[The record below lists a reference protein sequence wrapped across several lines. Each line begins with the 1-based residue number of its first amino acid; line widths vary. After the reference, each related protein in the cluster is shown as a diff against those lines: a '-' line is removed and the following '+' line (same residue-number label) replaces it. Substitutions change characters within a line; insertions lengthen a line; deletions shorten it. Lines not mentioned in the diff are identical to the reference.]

1 MKLNTNVYELKN
13 VYNAGTASEY
23 TTSDIISNIV
33 KNKFTNLVPDES
45 LLICHQAEDSPF
57 NELFTCTEYRA
68 SDDFDYTSK
77 KCEFGIFPFIIF
89 KNGFA
94 RGCMD
99 YSEAWDT
106 RVVPITENYP
116 ESNSQIL
123 TKYDYK
129 KLVASIGFAL
139 LYQGTGHWYGSI
151 DEFINNAY
159 SMDFIG
165 FEAIASMVV
174 NFSYNGNQLNTNG
187 YANSCGCIML
197 SDTENWFHS
206 AEGFMIGSY
215 NYTTSLPNKRVV
227 INNNNVFINT
237 TSDKTSAVLIK
248 TTGMTK
254 REIIDFLRS
263 LTARFGYIFS
273 DNREGTFGTGK
284 TYLPEIINGVST
296 GKYFPTNNL
305 KNVTSDNIDW
315 SDRIDIDTKTPTTTD
330 DNDDID
336 DMELGVGGNYS
347 GMVKYYRLSPAQL
360 VAFSEAIQDSSVI
373 PEGYDILK
381 NIVALKRYPINLDW
395 YAEFSAAELM
405 KVGSVTLNLSAS
417 QLAFEKRNISLGKYT
432 IPGYHGNKGNPHFLD
447 FSPYTTAEVF
457 IPYCGFVTLPVDKI
471 MYNEIEVRLLV
482 DVKLGNCTGIVKCNG
497 NIVGEKA
504 GILGSDIPLVAI
516 NMGVATGAI
525 LQGLTDTT
533 FGFASSLP
541 YAATGN
547 IGATFSGILNGT
559 SALTQTIMSTK
570 KNYTE
575 VIGNTGGDIMFSMPD
590 RCYIK
595 LTYPKKELPDNYG
608 KMVGYMCGKGGRLG
622 DFKGFTIC
630 ENVHVNV
637 KATEDEK
644 QMILEKLLTGVIMPY
659 NN

>member
-13 VYNAGTASEY
+13 VYNEGTESEY
-23 TTSDIISNIV
+23 MTSDIISNIV
-33 KNKFTNLVPDES
+33 KNKFTNLVPDKS
-45 LLICHQAEDSPF
+45 LLICQQADDSPF
-57 NELFTCTEYRA
+57 NELFTCTEYRTEV
-68 SDDFDYTSK
+68 DFDYTSK
-77 KCEFGIFPFIIF
+77 KCEFGIFPFIVLE
-89 KNGFA
+89 NGFA

-106 RVVPITENYP
+106 NVVPITENYP
-116 ESNSQIL
+116 LNDSQIL

-129 KLVASIGFAL
+129 KLIASIGFNL
-139 LYQGTGHWYGSI
+139 LYNGNTYWYGSI
-151 DEFINNAY
+151 DEFINNSD

-165 FEAIASMVV
+165 FDAITSMVV
-174 NFSYNGNQLNTNG
+174 NFTYNGTQLNGNG

-206 AEGFMIGSY
+206 AENFMIGSY
-215 NYTTSLPNKRVV
+215 NWTTSLPNKRNV
-227 INNNNVFINT
+227 INHNNVFINT
-237 TSDKTSAVLIK
+237 RSDKTSAVLIK

-263 LTARFGYIFS
+263 LIARLGYIFS
-273 DNREGTFGTGK
+273 DNRNGTFGAEN

-305 KNVTSDNIDW
+305 ENVTSDNIDW
-315 SDRIDIDTKTPTTTD
+315 TDRIDIDTKTPITD
-330 DNDDID
+330 DDEID

-347 GMVKYYRLSPAQL
+347 GMIKYYRLSPAQL
-360 VAFSEAIQDSSVI
+360 VAFSEEIQNPDVI
-373 PEGYDILK
+373 PAGYDIFK
-381 NIVALKRYPINLDW
+381 NIIALKRYPINLSK
-395 YAEFSAAELM
+395 YAEFSEAEQM

-417 QLAFEKRNISLGKYT
+417 RLAFEKRNISLGKYT
-432 IPGYHGNKGNPHFLD
+432 IPGYHGSKGNPHFLD

-471 MYNEIEVRLLV
+471 MYNEIEVRFLV
-482 DVKLGNCTGIVKCNG
+482 DIKLGNCTGIVKCNG

-504 GILGSDIPLVAI
+504 GILGSDIPLVAV
-516 NMGVATGAI
+516 NMGVAMGAI
-525 LQGLTDTT
+525 IQGLTDST
-533 FGFASSLP
+533 FGFASAIP

-559 SALTQTIMSTK
+559 SALTQTIMSSK

-595 LTYPKKELPDNYG
+595 LTYPKKELSDNYG

>member
-1 MKLNTNVYELKN
+1 MKLNTDVYELKN
-13 VYNAGTASEY
+13 VYNAGTESEY
-23 TTSDIISNIV
+23 MTSDIISNIV
-33 KNKFTNLVPDES
+33 KNKFTDLVPDKS
-45 LLICHQAEDSPF
+45 LLICQQADDSPF
-57 NELFTCTEYRA
+57 NELFTCTEYRTA
-68 SDDFDYTSK
+68 DDFDYTSK
-77 KCEFGIFPFIIF
+77 KCEFGIFPFIILE
-89 KNGFA
+89 NGFA

-99 YSEAWDT
+99 YSEIWDT
-106 RVVPITENYP
+106 GVVPITENYP
-116 ESNSQIL
+116 VNNSQIL

-129 KLVASIGFAL
+129 KLVVSVGFNL
-139 LYQGTGHWYGSI
+139 LYNGNTYWYNSI
-151 DEFINNAY
+151 NDFINNSD

-165 FEAIASMVV
+165 FDAITSMVV
-174 NFSYNGNQLNTNG
+174 NFAYNGTQLNTQG
-187 YANSCGCIML
+187 HSNSSGAIML
-197 SDTENWFHS
+197 SENENWFHS
-206 AEGFMIGSY
+206 AENFMIGNY
-215 NYTTSLPNKRVV
+215 NWTTSLPTKRVV
-227 INNNNVFINT
+227 INHNNVFINT
-237 TSDKTSAVLIK
+237 RDDKTSAVLIK
-248 TTGMTK
+248 TSGMTK
-254 REIIDFLRS
+254 KEIIDFIRS

-273 DNREGTFGTGK
+273 DNREGVFGAGN
-284 TYLPEIINGVST
+284 TYLPEIVNGVST

-305 KNVTSDNIDW
+305 ENVTSDNLEW
-315 SDRIDIDTKTPTTTD
+315 SNRTEIDTIDPSTVITD
-330 DNDDID
+330 EID

-360 VAFSEAIQDSSVI
+360 VAFSEAIQDPSVI
-373 PEGYDILK
+373 PEGYDVMR
-381 NIVALKRYPINLDW
+381 NIVALKRFPTNLDN
-395 YAEFSAAELM
+395 YAEFSESEFM
-405 KVGSVTLNLSAS
+405 KLGSVTLKLSAS
-417 QLAFEKRNISLGKYT
+417 RLAFEKRNISLGKYT
-432 IPGYHGNKGNPHFLD
+432 IPGFHGNKGNPHFLD

-482 DVKLGNCTGIVKCNG
+482 DIKLGNCTGIVKCNG

-504 GILGSDIPLVAI
+504 GVLGSDIPLVAV
-516 NMGVATGAI
+516 NMGVAMGAI
-525 LQGLTDTT
+525 IQGLTDST
-533 FGFASSLP
+533 FGFASAIP
-541 YAATGN
+541 YAVTGN

>member
-1 MKLNTNVYELKN
+1 MKLNTDVYELKN
-13 VYNAGTASEY
+13 VYNKGTESEY
-23 TTSDIISNIV
+23 MTSDIISNIV
-33 KNKFTNLVPDES
+33 KNKFTDLVPDKS
-45 LLICHQAEDSPF
+45 LLICQQADDSPF

-68 SDDFDYTSK
+68 ADDFDYTSK
-77 KCEFGIFPFIIF
+77 KCEFGIFPFIILE
-89 KNGFA
+89 NGFA

-106 RVVPITENYP
+106 GVVPITENYP
-116 ESNSQIL
+116 QSNSQIL

-129 KLVASIGFAL
+129 KLVVSVGFNLLYNGNIYWYSSIG
-139 LYQGTGHWYGSI
+139 
-151 DEFINNAY
+151 EFINNSD

-165 FEAIASMVV
+165 FDAITNIVV
-174 NFSYNGNQLNTNG
+174 NFAYNGTQLNTTGN
-187 YANSCGCIML
+187 ANSSGAIML
-197 SDTENWFHS
+197 SENENWFHS
-206 AEGFMIGSY
+206 SEGFLIGSY
-215 NYTTSLPNKRVV
+215 NWTTSLPTKRVV
-227 INNNNVFINT
+227 INHNNVFINT
-237 TSDKTSAVLIK
+237 RDDKTSAVLIK

-254 REIIDFLRS
+254 REIIDFIRS
-263 LTARFGYIFS
+263 LTARLGYIFS
-273 DNREGTFGTGK
+273 DNRNGVFGNGN
-284 TYLPEIINGVST
+284 TYLPEIVNGVST
-296 GKYFPTNNL
+296 GKYFATNNL
-305 KNVTSDNIDW
+305 ENVTSDNLEW
-315 SDRIDIDTKTPTTTD
+315 TDRTEIDTIDPSTVITD
-330 DNDDID
+330 EID
-336 DMELGVGGNYS
+336 DMKLGVGRNYS

-381 NIVALKRYPINLDW
+381 NIVALKRYPANLDG
-395 YAEFSAAELM
+395 YAEFSDAELM
-405 KVGSVTLNLSAS
+405 KVGSVTLKLSAS

-432 IPGYHGNKGNPHFLD
+432 IPGFHGNKGNPHFLD

-525 LQGLTDTT
+525 LQGLTDST
-533 FGFASSLP
+533 FGFASALP

-595 LTYPKKELPDNYG
+595 LTYPKKKLPDNYG

-630 ENVHVNV
+630 ENVHVDV

-644 QMILEKLLTGVIMPY
+644 QMILEKLLTGIIMPY

>member
-1 MKLNTNVYELKN
+1 MKLNTDVYELKN
-13 VYNAGTASEY
+13 VYNAGTESEY

-33 KNKFTNLVPDES
+33 KNKFTELVPDKS
-45 LLICHQAEDSPF
+45 ILICYQADDSPF
-57 NELFTCTEYRA
+57 NELFTCTEYRGV
-68 SDDFDYTSK
+68 DDFDYTSK
-77 KCEFGIFPFIIF
+77 KCEFGIFPFIVLE
-89 KNGFA
+89 NGFA

-106 RVVPITENYP
+106 NVVPITENYP
-116 ESNSQIL
+116 LNNSQIL

-129 KLVASIGFAL
+129 KLIASIGFNL
-139 LYQGTGHWYGSI
+139 LYNGNTYWYGSI
-151 DEFINNAY
+151 GEFLNNSY

-165 FEAIASMVV
+165 FDAITSMVV
-174 NFSYNGNQLNTNG
+174 NFAYNGTQLNSNG
-187 YANSCGCIML
+187 YANSSGAIML
-197 SDTENWFHS
+197 SDSENWFHS
-206 AEGFMIGSY
+206 SEGFLTGNY
-215 NYTTSLPNKRVV
+215 NWTTSLPTKRVV
-227 INNNNVFINT
+227 INHNNVFIDT
-237 TSDKTSAVLIK
+237 RSDKTSAVLIK

-254 REIIDFLRS
+254 KEIIDFLRS

-273 DNREGTFGTGK
+273 DNREGVFGNGN
-284 TYLPEIINGVST
+284 TYLPEILNGVST

-305 KNVTSDNIDW
+305 DGVTSDNIDW
-315 SDRIDIDTKTPTTTD
+315 TDRIDIDTKTPITD
-330 DNDDID
+330 DDEID
-336 DMELGVGGNYS
+336 DMKLGVGGNYS
-347 GMVKYYRLSPAQL
+347 GMIKYYRLSPAQL
-360 VAFSEAIQDSSVI
+360 VAFSEAIQNPDVI
-373 PEGYDILK
+373 PAGYDIFK
-381 NIVALKRYPINLDW
+381 NIIALKRYPINLSK
-395 YAEFSAAELM
+395 YAEFSEAEQM

-417 QLAFEKRNISLGKYT
+417 RLAFEKRNISLGKYT
-432 IPGYHGNKGNPHFLD
+432 IPGYHGSKGNPHFLD

-471 MYNEIEVRLLV
+471 MYNEIEVRFLV
-482 DVKLGNCTGIVKCNG
+482 DIKLGNCTGIVKCNG

-504 GILGSDIPLVAI
+504 GILGSDIPLVAV
-516 NMGVATGAI
+516 NMGVAMGAI
-525 LQGLTDTT
+525 IQGLTDST
-533 FGFASSLP
+533 FGFASAIP

-559 SALTQTIMSTK
+559 SALTQTIMSSK

-622 DFKGFTIC
+622 NFKGFTIC

-644 QMILEKLLTGVIMPY
+644 RMILEKLLTGVIMPY
-659 NN
+659 N

>member
-13 VYNAGTASEY
+13 VYNEGTESEY
-23 TTSDIISNIV
+23 MTSDIISNIV
-33 KNKFTNLVPDES
+33 KNKFTDLVPDKS
-45 LLICHQAEDSPF
+45 LLICQQADDSPF

-68 SDDFDYTSK
+68 ADDFDYTSK
-77 KCEFGIFPFIIF
+77 KCEFGIFPFIILE
-89 KNGFA
+89 NGFA

-106 RVVPITENYP
+106 GVVPITENYP
-116 ESNSQIL
+116 TNNSQIL

-129 KLVASIGFAL
+129 KLVVSVGFNLLYNGNTYWYESIG
-139 LYQGTGHWYGSI
+139 T
-151 DEFINNAY
+151 FINNSD

-165 FEAIASMVV
+165 FDAISNMVV
-174 NFSYNGNQLNTNG
+174 NFAYNGIQLNTTG
-187 YANSCGCIML
+187 YANSSGAIML
-197 SDTENWFHS
+197 SENENWFHS
-206 AEGFMIGSY
+206 SEAFLIGNY
-215 NYTTSLPNKRVV
+215 NWTTSLPTKRVV
-227 INNNNVFINT
+227 INHNNAFINT
-237 TSDKTSAVLIK
+237 GSDKTSAVLIK

-254 REIIDFLRS
+254 KEIIDFLLS

-273 DNREGTFGTGK
+273 ENREGVFGTGN

-305 KNVTSDNIDW
+305 ENVTSDNLEW
-315 SDRIDIDTKTPTTTD
+315 SDRSEIDTKDPSTVITD
-330 DNDDID
+330 EID

-381 NIVALKRYPINLDW
+381 NIVALKRYPINLDG
-395 YAEFSAAELM
+395 YAEFSDAELM
-405 KVGSVTLNLSAS
+405 KVGSVTLKLSAS
-417 QLAFEKRNISLGKYT
+417 RLAFEKRNISLGKYT
-432 IPGYHGNKGNPHFLD
+432 IPGYHGNKRNPHFLD

-471 MYNEIEVRLLV
+471 MYNVIEVRLLV

-525 LQGLTDTT
+525 LQGLTDST
-533 FGFASSLP
+533 FGFASAIP

-575 VIGNTGGDIMFSMPD
+575 VIGNTGGDIMFSMPY

>member
-13 VYNAGTASEY
+13 VYNQGTESEY

-33 KNKFTNLVPDES
+33 KNKFTDLVPDKS
-45 LLICHQAEDSPF
+45 LLICQQADDSPF
-57 NELFTCTEYRA
+57 NELFTCTEYRTA
-68 SDDFDYTSK
+68 DDFDYTSK
-77 KCEFGIFPFIIF
+77 KCEFGIFPFVILE
-89 KNGFA
+89 NGFA

-106 RVVPITENYP
+106 GVVPITENYP
-116 ESNSQIL
+116 TNNSQIL

-129 KLVASIGFAL
+129 KLVVSVGFNL
-139 LYQGTGHWYGSI
+139 LYNGNTYWYNSI
-151 DEFINNAY
+151 DEFINSSY

-165 FEAIASMVV
+165 FNAIASMVV
-174 NFSYNGNQLNTNG
+174 NFAYNGTQLNTNG
-187 YANSCGCIML
+187 YANSCGAIML
-197 SDTENWFHS
+197 SDNENWFHS
-206 AEGFMIGSY
+206 SEGFMIGNY
-215 NYTTSLPNKRVV
+215 NWTTSLPTKRVV
-227 INNNNVFINT
+227 INHSNVFINT
-237 TSDKTSAVLIK
+237 KDDKTSAVLIK
-248 TTGMTK
+248 TSGMTK
-254 REIIDFLRS
+254 KEIIDFIRS

-273 DNREGTFGTGK
+273 DNRNGVFGTGN
-284 TYLPEIINGVST
+284 TYLPEIVNGVST

-305 KNVTSDNIDW
+305 ENVTSDNLEW
-315 SDRIDIDTKTPTTTD
+315 SDRTEIDTIDPSTVITD
-330 DNDDID
+330 EID
-336 DMELGVGGNYS
+336 DMELGIGRNYT

-373 PEGYDILK
+373 PEGYDVMR
-381 NIVALKRYPINLDW
+381 NIVALKRFPTNLDN
-395 YAEFSAAELM
+395 YAEFSEAEFM
-405 KVGSVTLNLSAS
+405 KLGSVTLKLSAS
-417 QLAFEKRNISLGKYT
+417 RLAFEKRNISLGKYT
-432 IPGYHGNKGNPHFLD
+432 ITGYHGNKGNPHFLD

-482 DVKLGNCTGIVKCNG
+482 DIKLGNCNGIVKCNG

-504 GILGSDIPLVAI
+504 GILGSDIPLVAV
-516 NMGVATGAI
+516 NMGVAMGAI
-525 LQGLTDTT
+525 IQGLTDST
-533 FGFASSLP
+533 FGFASAIP

-630 ENVHVNV
+630 ENVHVDV

>member
-13 VYNAGTASEY
+13 VYNEGTESEY
-23 TTSDIISNIV
+23 MTSDIISNIV
-33 KNKFTNLVPDES
+33 KNKFTDLVPDKS
-45 LLICHQAEDSPF
+45 LLICQQADDSPF
-57 NELFTCTEYRA
+57 NELFTCTEYRTA
-68 SDDFDYTSK
+68 DDFDYTSQ
-77 KCEFGIFPFIIF
+77 KCEFGIFPFIILE
-89 KNGFA
+89 NGFA
-94 RGCMD
+94 RGCID

-106 RVVPITENYP
+106 GVVPITENYP
-116 ESNSQIL
+116 VNNSQIL

-129 KLVASIGFAL
+129 KLVVSVGFGL
-139 LYQGTGHWYGSI
+139 LYNDNNYWYNSI
-151 DEFINNAY
+151 DDFINNSD

-165 FEAIASMVV
+165 FNAITSMVV
-174 NFSYNGNQLNTNG
+174 NFAYNGTQLNTSG
-187 YANSCGCIML
+187 YANSCGAIML
-197 SDTENWFHS
+197 SDNENWFHS
-206 AEGFMIGSY
+206 SEGFMIGNY
-215 NYTTSLPNKRVV
+215 NWTTSLPTKRVV
-227 INNNNVFINT
+227 INHNNVFINT
-237 TSDKTSAVLIK
+237 KSDKTSAVLIK

-254 REIIDFLRS
+254 KEIIDFLRS

-273 DNREGTFGTGK
+273 DNRNGIFGTGN
-284 TYLPEIINGVST
+284 TYLPEIVNGVST

-305 KNVTSDNIDW
+305 ENVTSDNLEW
-315 SDRIDIDTKTPTTTD
+315 TDRTEIDTIDPSTVITD
-330 DNDDID
+330 EID

-373 PEGYDILK
+373 PEGYDVMR
-381 NIVALKRYPINLDW
+381 NIVALKRFPTNLDN
-395 YAEFSAAELM
+395 YAEFSEAEFM
-405 KVGSVTLNLSAS
+405 KLGSVTLKLSAS
-417 QLAFEKRNISLGKYT
+417 RLAFEKRNISLGKYT
-432 IPGYHGNKGNPHFLD
+432 ISGFHGNKGNPHFLD

-525 LQGLTDTT
+525 LQGLTDST
-533 FGFASSLP
+533 FGFASAIP

-559 SALTQTIMSTK
+559 SALTQTIMSSK

-595 LTYPKKELPDNYG
+595 LTYPKKKLPDNYG

-630 ENVHVNV
+630 ENVHVDV